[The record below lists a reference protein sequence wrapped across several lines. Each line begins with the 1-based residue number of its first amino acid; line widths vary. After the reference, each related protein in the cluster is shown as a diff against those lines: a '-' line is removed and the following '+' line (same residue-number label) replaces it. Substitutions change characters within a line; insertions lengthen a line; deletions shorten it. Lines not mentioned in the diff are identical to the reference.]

1 MLSESNVRNSSGLKP
16 LEGKMENS
24 KSDLQQIFNFV
35 RDNPG
40 SNARQIGKNLE
51 GGKSRANHYL
61 YGYLDILFSKR
72 GITPPLWQVLSKDAY
87 EKMMLRL
94 NPRPVQSQTPSAP
107 FQKVE
112 PVVFTRQSPRIRE
125 LPPISIC
132 YSCDLPIKPNGACG
146 CS

>member
-1 MLSESNVRNSSGLKP
+1 MNIMKHLEGAMENRNSDLK
-16 LEGKMENS
+16 E
-24 KSDLQQIFNFV
+24 IFNFV
-35 RDNPG
+35 RENPG
-40 SNARQIGKNLE
+40 SNARQIGKNVE

-87 EKMMLRL
+87 EKMIKRL
-94 NPRPVQSQTPSAP
+94 NPEPVQSQIQGASSQNA
-107 FQKVE
+107 E
-112 PVVFTRQSPRIRE
+112 PGVFTRQSPRLRE

-132 YSCDLPIKPNGACG
+132 YSCDLPIRPNGACG

>member
-1 MLSESNVRNSSGLKP
+1 
-16 LEGKMENS
+16 MENK

-35 RDNPG
+35 RVNPS
-40 SNARQIGKNLE
+40 SNARKIGKDVE

-61 YGYLDILFSKR
+61 YGYLDILFTKR
-72 GITPPLWQVLSKDAY
+72 GLTPPLWQVISSDAY
-87 EKMMLRL
+87 EKMIQRL
-94 NPRPVQSQTPSAP
+94 NPTTVKPQVQSAP

-112 PVVFTRQSPRIRE
+112 PVDFTRKSPWLRE

>member
-1 MLSESNVRNSSGLKP
+1 
-16 LEGKMENS
+16 MENK

-35 RDNPG
+35 RDNPS
-40 SNARQIGKNLE
+40 SNARKIGKDVE

-61 YGYLDILFSKR
+61 YGYLDILFTKR
-72 GITPPLWQVLSKDAY
+72 GLTPPLWQVISSDAY
-87 EKMMLRL
+87 EKMIQRL
-94 NPRPVQSQTPSAP
+94 NPTTVKPQVQSAP

-112 PVVFTRQSPRIRE
+112 PVDFTRKSSWLRE